1 MAKKKIKIIL
11 LKDVPGLGHKFEITE
26 VALGY
31 FRNYLTPNNMAEIVT
46 DKVLARL
53 EEERKKAEEEKRKRI
68 AENKKRAEELK
79 NQTLTFPIKVG
90 DKGQV
95 YGSITED
102 DIVEKLIK
110 EGYEN
115 ISVNLSHPLKELG
128 ESQVCVDFSDG
139 VKVLI
144 KVVLEKEEGSKKKP

>member
-1 MAKKKIKIIL
+1 MKKKIKVIL

-31 FRNYLTPNNMAEIVT
+31 FRNYLTLNNMAEIVT
-46 DKVLARL
+46 DKVLVRL

-68 AENKKRAEELK
+68 AENKKRAEKLK
-79 NQTLTFPIKVG
+79 KQTLTFLVKVG

-115 ISVNLSHPLKELG
+115 ISVNLPHPIKELG
-128 ESQVCVDFSDG
+128 ESKVTIDFGGEVRAS
-139 VKVLI
+139 I
-144 KVVLEKEEGSKKKP
+144 NIVLEKEGN